1 MPTIS
6 TTKGHCLFHPS
17 GCLTKPDHLNWL
29 SGPKAWTFTTV
40 EKTPEG
46 KRRVELIRAT
56 QIHIKRHA
64 KVRSEANP
72 FDPEYAEYFARRRTE
87 QQRRYMGCAALAAA

>member
-1 MPTIS
+1 MDRFYRYLRNWAKRHPH
-6 TTKGHCLFHPS
+6 KGNMTDAEVLAQRPEAD
-17 GCLTKPDHLNWL
+17 LPRRRN
-29 SGPKAWTFTTV
+29 
-40 EKTPEG
+40 PEG

-72 FDPEYAEYFARRRTE
+72 FDPEYAEYFARRRAE
-87 QQRRYMGCAALAAA
+87 QQRRYMGRAALAAA

>member
-1 MPTIS
+1 MYTY
-6 TTKGHCLFHPS
+6 
-17 GCLTKPDHLNWL
+17 WL

-46 KRRVELIRAT
+46 KRRIELIRAT

-72 FDPEYAEYFARRRTE
+72 FDPEYAEYFARRRAE
-87 QQRRYMGCAALAAA
+87 QQRRYTGRAALAAA